1 MRAEPAPMTSL
12 PSFPAPPDDRPG
24 LAAFARSTA
33 RHSLAWLAF
42 ANTAGLLMALLLA
55 WPELNDL
62 TVPLTYGRWATVHLN
77 GQLYG
82 WCALPLIGVLLH
94 VFLDPRHP
102 RASRHAQVALASWS
116 LALAVGCAA
125 WLTGHSSGKLFMEWT
140 GWSRPALPAAMLV
153 LWTVLAAHAWWRR
166 PKRARGLLA
175 LRPSLVL
182 GVLAAL
188 LVVPAVF
195 FWAADARVYP
205 PVNPDSG
212 GATGAALLGSTLGII
227 TLYGALPRLLNRP
240 RRAEAGRLS
249 CLGPRLYVAALAASW
264 LLYATLN
271 HGAVSH
277 HRLAPQVA
285 LGTLMV
291 WVPLSWLHF
300 GAYAWPTA
308 TQRWLISGFVCW
320 TLLVVDGWLSFL
332 PGFSEATKFTH
343 GLVAHA
349 HLAMAGFITAVN
361 HVILHGLSDDARKAG
376 APSVDVRPA
385 TGVREP
391 PTVAPA
397 QCAAASAG
405 HAGPRTESMGFALW
419 HLGLVLHFI
428 ALIGLYTV
436 ERADVSALFLGSGE
450 AMSWLWL
457 RVVSGGVLL
466 AASALWL
473 RNALRP

>member
-1 MRAEPAPMTSL
+1 MTSL
-12 PSFPAPPDDRPG
+12 PSFPALPDDRPA
-24 LAAFARSTA
+24 LIAFTRSTA

-42 ANTAGLLMALLLA
+42 ANAAGLLMAGLLA

-62 TVPLTYGRWATVHLN
+62 TAPLSYGRWATVHLN

-82 WCALPLIGVLLH
+82 WCSLPLIGVLLH

-102 RASRHAQVALASWS
+102 HASRHAQVALASWS
-116 LALAVGCAA
+116 LALTIGCAA

-166 PKRARGLLA
+166 PERARGFLA
-175 LRPSLVL
+175 LRPWLAL

-227 TLYGALPRLLNRP
+227 TLYGALPRLLKRP
-240 RRAEAGRLS
+240 RRADAGRLYG
-249 CLGPRLYVAALAASW
+249 LGPRLYVAALVASW
-264 LLYATLN
+264 LLYATLH

-291 WVPLSWLHF
+291 WVPLAWLHF
-300 GAYAWPTA
+300 GAYAWPAA
-308 TQRWLISGFVCW
+308 TRRWLVSGFLCW
-320 TLLVVDGWLSFL
+320 TVLIVDGWLTFL
-332 PGFSEATKFTH
+332 PGFSEAMKFTH

-361 HVILHGLSDDARKAG
+361 HVILHGLSDDAQKVEARSAD
-376 APSVDVRPA
+376 AQPA
-385 TGVREP
+385 TRSREQPTAAPEQHAATP
-391 PTVAPA
+391 PR
-397 QCAAASAG
+397 
-405 HAGPRTESMGFALW
+405 GPKPRPEGAGFALW
-419 HLGLVLHFI
+419 HLGLLLHFV

-450 AMSWLWL
+450 AMIWLSL
-457 RVVSGGVLL
+457 RVFSGGVLL

>member
-1 MRAEPAPMTSL
+1 MMPS
-12 PSFPAPPDDRPG
+12 PSFPAPTDERSA
-24 LAAFARSTA
+24 LVTIARSTA
-33 RHSLAWLAF
+33 RHSLAWLVF
-42 ANTAGLLMALLLA
+42 ANAAGLIMALLLA

-62 TVPLTYGRWATVHLN
+62 TAPFTYGRWATVHLN

-82 WCALPLIGVLLH
+82 WCSLPLIGVLLH
-94 VFLDPRHP
+94 VFLHPRHP
-102 RASRHAQVALASWS
+102 HASHHARVALASWS
-116 LALAVGCAA
+116 LALAAGCIA

-166 PKRARGLLA
+166 PESARGLLA
-175 LRPSLVL
+175 LRPWLAL

-188 LVVPAVF
+188 LVIPAVF

-212 GATGAALLGSTLGII
+212 GATGASLLGSTLGII

-240 RRAEAGRLS
+240 RRPNAGRLHS
-249 CLGPRLYVAALAASW
+249 LGPRLYVAALVASW
-264 LLYATLN
+264 SLYAALN

-277 HRLAPQVA
+277 HRLDPQVA
-285 LGTLMV
+285 LGTLMA

-300 GAYAWPTA
+300 GAYAWPAA
-308 TQRWLISGFVCW
+308 TRRWLISGFLCW
-320 TLLVVDGWLSFL
+320 ALLVVDGWLTFL
-332 PGFSEATKFTH
+332 PGFSEAMKFTH

-361 HVILHGLSDDARKAG
+361 HVILQSLSNDAQKDATPLDDPQA
-376 APSVDVRPA
+376 A
-385 TGVREP
+385 TEVREQTTAEP
-391 PTVAPA
+391 VKRVVAPVQRTEHRA
-397 QCAAASAG
+397 ESAG
-405 HAGPRTESMGFALW
+405 LVLW
-419 HLGLVLHFI
+419 HLGLLLHFV

-450 AMSWLWL
+450 AMSWLWM
-457 RVVSGGVLL
+457 RAASGGVLL